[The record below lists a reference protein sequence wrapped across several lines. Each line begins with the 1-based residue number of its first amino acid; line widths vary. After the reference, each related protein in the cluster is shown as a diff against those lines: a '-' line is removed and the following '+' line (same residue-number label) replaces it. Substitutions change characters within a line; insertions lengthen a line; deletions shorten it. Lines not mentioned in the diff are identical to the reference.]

1 MYWCRFIGFIRC
13 LVHFLYLKY
22 AWSEAHGS
30 FHTLSL
36 LFCIGLHVHGTCTGT
51 GIATLKAKMST
62 VVKIL
67 TLRNFSQYD

>member
-1 MYWCRFIGFIRC
+1 M
-13 LVHFLYLKY
+13 VVFL
-22 AWSEAHGS
+22 
-30 FHTLSL
+30 L
-36 LFCIGLHVHGTCTGT
+36 LACNIVQYGIHGTCTGT